1 MGGIFK
7 KKTFFLNMKIG
18 KPKMLMI
25 VLSQFGMK
33 FGEKKLI
40 DLKTTSTI
48 LTYFNFKQK
57 CYSFKMESSI
67 LS

>member
-1 MGGIFK
+1 M
-7 KKTFFLNMKIG
+7 NIG